1 MIDVYY
7 VPPDRLDEEWN
18 NAAPLIRLSQKRVE
32 HKLSMSD
39 LHEEILK
46 GWHQLWVVKK
56 DGSTTGAFTTSLIDH
71 PKMQSLRVTYLGGF
85 GIEQWH
91 NQAINAIKVLA
102 NKLGCKTIEAEGR
115 LGWSKFAKDYGFKE
129 LNRVYEMEI

>member
-1 MIDVYY
+1 MIDVFY
-7 VPPDRLDEEWN
+7 VPVDQLDSEWK
-18 NAAPLIRLSQKRVE
+18 NAAPLIRLAQKRVD

-39 LHEEILK
+39 LHKEILD
-46 GWHQLWVVKK
+46 GMHQLWVVKK
-56 DGSTTGAFTTSLIDH
+56 DGITVGSFTTSLITH

-91 NQAINAIKVLA
+91 SQAINAIKDLA
-102 NKLGCKTIEAEGR
+102 KKLKCKTIEAEGR
-115 LGWSKFAKDYGFKE
+115 LGWSQFAKDYGFKE